1 MNVVN
6 INIIKIKIKLFIY
19 RYSSKY
25 NLIKYFSKN
34 MTSIYSPNLNDE

>member
-25 NLIKYFSKN
+25 NLINILQKY
-34 MTSIYSPNLNDE
+34 MTTIYSPNLNDE